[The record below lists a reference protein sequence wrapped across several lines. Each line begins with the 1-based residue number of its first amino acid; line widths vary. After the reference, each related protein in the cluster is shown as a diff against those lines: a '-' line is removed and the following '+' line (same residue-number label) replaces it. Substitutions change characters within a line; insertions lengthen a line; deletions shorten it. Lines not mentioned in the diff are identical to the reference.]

1 MDGRFVTAFVLPEK
15 WEILGY
21 KLGPFTLRRYM
32 ALMAIESPVLTEPPA
47 SITPEDMLIFLRI
60 CSSDDAFKALKPPTL
75 LDKWKRMRMEV
86 DSAYFVKAV
95 LDAKD
100 YIETGVATPKTFTKE
115 DGVKEFK
122 KENVPSV
129 LGLVT
134 SLMAK
139 LNMTSKE
146 AWSCTV
152 GQAVWYLTAYAV
164 SEGAEIRI
172 LSTQDEEK
180 MESDKELIKRIQRE
194 ALARLKR
201 ERKT

>member
-32 ALMAIESPVLTEPPA
+32 ALLAIESPVLTSPA
-47 SITPEDMLIFLRI
+47 AEISPEDMLIFARI
-60 CSSDDAFKALKPPTL
+60 CSNKDAFVALKPPTL

-86 DSAYFVKAV
+86 DSAYFVRAV
-95 LDAKD
+95 IDSKD
-100 YIETGVATPKTFTKE
+100 YVETGVATPKTFSKD

-122 KENVPSV
+122 KENVPSI

-134 SLMAK
+134 SLMSK
-139 LNMTSKE
+139 LNMTPEE
-146 AWSCTV
+146 AWGCTV

-180 MESDKELIKRIQRE
+180 IESDRELLQRIQRE
-194 ALARLKR
+194 ALARLKK
-201 ERKT
+201 ERNT